1 MITKLAWKNIWY
13 KPLNTLLSVI
23 LLTASV
29 AIISLLILLQEQ
41 FEKQFSSNIDGVDL
55 VIGAKGSPLQL
66 ILSSVYQVD
75 APTGNISYEEAK
87 IWMKHPFVK
96 TAIPLAFGDNYKG
109 FKIVGTTPD
118 YLEKYS
124 AKVETGKIFSKNF
137 EVVIGSEIAK
147 KLNIKVGDKFFGSHG
162 DAEEGE
168 VHEEFAYVVSG
179 IASPTRKVIDN
190 LILSNIQSVWAMHDS
205 HDHEAHSEN
214 PAHGE
219 EGHVHEEGEE
229 HHHDHKEAHSENP
242 AHGEEG
248 HVHEEGEE
256 HHHDNKEAHS
266 ENPAHG
272 EEGHVHEEGEEHDHD
287 EISEEGKEITAVLI
301 KFKNKM
307 GFVLWPRLIA
317 QNTDMQAASPAV
329 EINRLFSLFGIG
341 LQALQYL
348 AYGIMLI
355 SGISIFIA
363 LYNTLK
369 ERKYEF
375 ALMRVSGASRL
386 QLLGLVLFESLL
398 LCTTGFFLGTIVG
411 RVGLWLISTTTEQ
424 EYKMAF
430 DPFAFALE
438 KEGVLF
444 LVTIFVG
451 IIAALIPAI
460 KAYRLNISKTL
471 ANA

>member
-1 MITKLAWKNIWY
+1 MILKIAWKNIWF
-13 KPLNTLLSVI
+13 KPLNTILSVI

-87 IWMKHPFVK
+87 TWMKHPFVK
-96 TAIPLAFGDNYKG
+96 TAIPLAFGDNYRG

-118 YLEKYS
+118 YLEKFG
-124 AKVETGKIFSKNF
+124 AKIETGKIFSKNF

-162 DAEEGE
+162 DAEQGE
-168 VHEEFAYVVSG
+168 VHEEYAYVVSG
-179 IASPTRKVIDN
+179 IASPTGKVIDN
-190 LILSNIQSVWAMHDS
+190 LILSNIPSVWAMHDS
-205 HDHEAHSEN
+205 HDHEAHTEN
-214 PAHGE
+214 PPHGE

-229 HHHDHKEAHSENP
+229 HHHDHEEALVENP
-242 AHGEEG
+242 PHGEEG

-256 HHHDNKEAHS
+256 HH
-266 ENPAHG
+266 
-272 EEGHVHEEGEEHDHD
+272 HD

-398 LCTTGFFLGTIVG
+398 LCITGFILGTIVG
-411 RVGLWLISTTTEQ
+411 RVGLWLISSTTEQ
-424 EYKMAF
+424 DYKMTF
-430 DPFAFALE
+430 DPFVFALE

-444 LVTIFVG
+444 IVTIFVG

>member
-1 MITKLAWKNIWY
+1 MIGKLAYKNLWF
-13 KPLNTLLSVI
+13 KPLNTILSLV

-55 VIGAKGSPLQL
+55 VLGAQGSPLQL

-75 APTGNISYEEAK
+75 SPTGNINYEEAQT
-87 IWMKHPFVK
+87 WMNHPFVE
-96 TAIPLAFGDNYKG
+96 TAIPLAFGDNYRG
-109 FKIVGTTPD
+109 FRIVGTTPE
-118 YLEKYS
+118 YLEKYQ
-124 AKVETGKIFSKNF
+124 AKLEQGQLFEKNF

-147 KLNIKVGDKFFGSHG
+147 KLSLKIGDKFFGTHG
-162 DAEEGE
+162 DSEEGD
-168 VHEEFAYVVSG
+168 VHDEYAYMVVG
-179 IASPTRKVIDN
+179 IASPTGKVIDN
-190 LILSNIQSVWAMHDS
+190 LILCKLESVWQMHS
-205 HDHEAHSEN
+205 GHDHGAEAHSEDDNPPHGEEGHIHIEGDEHDHDKVAEN

-229 HHHDHKEAHSENP
+229 HVHDENCNHEEVLKNP

-248 HVHEEGEE
+248 HVHEEGDE
-256 HHHDNKEAHS
+256 
-266 ENPAHG
+266 
-272 EEGHVHEEGEEHDHD
+272 HVHAEE
-287 EISEEGKEITAVLI
+287 KEITAVLI

-307 GFVLWPRLIA
+307 GIISWPRMIA
-317 QNTDMQAASPAV
+317 QNTKMQAALPAI

-363 LYNTLK
+363 LYNRLK

-375 ALMRVSGASRL
+375 ALLRVSGASRFQML
-386 QLLGLVLFESLL
+386 QLVLIESVL
-398 LCTTGFFLGTIVG
+398 LCVVGFIFGTLLGRFALIMISNTTD
-411 RVGLWLISTTTEQ
+411 EQ
-424 EYKMAF
+424 FKMSF
-430 DPFAFALE
+430 DPKTILWE
-438 KEGVLF
+438 KEGLLF

>member
-75 APTGNISYEEAK
+75 APTGNISYDEAK

-96 TAIPLAFGDNYKG
+96 TAIPLAFGDNYRG

-118 YLEKYS
+118 YLEKYT
-124 AKVETGKIFSKNF
+124 AKVETGKIFSRNF

-147 KLNIKVGDKFFGSHG
+147 KLNIKEGDKFFGSHG

-179 IASPTRKVIDN
+179 IASPTGKVIDN

-214 PAHGE
+214 PEHGEEGHIHEDGEEGHQAHAQNPQHGE

-229 HHHDHKEAHSENP
+229 HHHE
-242 AHGEEG
+242 
-248 HVHEEGEE
+248 
-256 HHHDNKEAHS
+256 
-266 ENPAHG
+266 
-272 EEGHVHEEGEEHDHD
+272 

-398 LCTTGFFLGTIVG
+398 LCITGFILGTIVG
-411 RVGLWLISTTTEQ
+411 RVGLWLISSTTEQ

-430 DPFAFALE
+430 DPFAFAVE

-444 LVTIFVG
+444 IVTIFVG
-451 IIAALIPAI
+451 VIAALIPAI